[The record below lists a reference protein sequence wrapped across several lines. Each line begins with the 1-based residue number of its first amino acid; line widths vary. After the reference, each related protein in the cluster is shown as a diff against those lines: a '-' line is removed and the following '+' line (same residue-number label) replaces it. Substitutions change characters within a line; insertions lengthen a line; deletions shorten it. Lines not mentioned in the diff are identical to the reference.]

1 MSRTNKGNNP
11 ANPHQQNIKRSI
23 MSRVRVL
30 YAVFAVIAV
39 AIFAMILVTQYGP
52 NGTPLRNRSD
62 LKCYKTIEVPASRG
76 NIYSHDGRILA
87 TDSPSYNLS
96 LDFTVLDMSDEEFG
110 RLSAALADSLSRT
123 IPGYSKDYF
132 LRRLREIR
140 AKALRGGPGSQ
151 TSVWYATR

>member
-1 MSRTNKGNNP
+1 
-11 ANPHQQNIKRSI
+11 

-123 IPGYSKDYF
+123 IPGYSKDYSCGGC
-132 LRRLREIR
+132 
-140 AKALRGGPGSQ
+140 AKSVRKPCAAALAAK